1 MLCKAL
7 HNFFKEAKQ
16 YLRLGKCQS
25 NDFDAQIT
33 DISIIM
39 MTYIMLSLKRRFQA
53 YETIGGAFRE
63 VQHELIE
70 ETLAERLWGLFIEIL
85 TSVFSMLE
93 IDPDALIDLMM
104 QDDRFENSF
113 VNFLAESLQTETARK
128 SA

>member
-1 MLCKAL
+1 M

-25 NDFDAQIT
+25 NDFDAQIA

-85 TSVFSMLE
+85 TSVFSILE
-93 IDPDALIDLMM
+93 IDPDALIDLML

-128 SA
+128 AA